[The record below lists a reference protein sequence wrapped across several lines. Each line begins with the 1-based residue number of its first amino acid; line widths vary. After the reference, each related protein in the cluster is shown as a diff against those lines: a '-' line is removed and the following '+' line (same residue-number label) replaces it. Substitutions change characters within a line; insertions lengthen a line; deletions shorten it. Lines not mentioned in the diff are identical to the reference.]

1 MSEYKYPWVPRE
13 YFPAMMGAL
22 KMIRE
27 TGYFN
32 KAVSYYSGKYNVDP
46 NTLVKYIKERQGIE
60 QKDKPEVKESK
71 APEQG
76 LIARIAKLE
85 SGVAALQKELA
96 DLRRYCEKE
105 EEDNDE

>member
-13 YFPAMMGAL
+13 YFAAMMGAL
-22 KMIRE
+22 KMIQD
-27 TGYFN
+27 TGHFN
-32 KAVSYYSGKYNVDP
+32 KAVNYYSGKYNVDP

-76 LIARIAKLE
+76 LIARNAKLE

-105 EEDNDE
+105 DDEQ